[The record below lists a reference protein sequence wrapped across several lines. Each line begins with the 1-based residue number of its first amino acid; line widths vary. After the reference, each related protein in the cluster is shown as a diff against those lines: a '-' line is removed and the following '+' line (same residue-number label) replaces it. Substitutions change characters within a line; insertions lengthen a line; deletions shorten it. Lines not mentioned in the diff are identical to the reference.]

1 MVGVGVGVLELSEIL
16 AEAGV
21 RSDISTVLYCIE
33 HGGVSSLQFKLC
45 ELVTVP
51 IPLVYLPL
59 SPDGDTAGKTRHAHG
74 HRFHGIDRRSNQRM
88 AVWSMG

>member
-1 MVGVGVGVLELSEIL
+1 MDVVGVGVLKLSEIL
-16 AEAGV
+16 AELGF
-21 RSDISTVLYCIE
+21 RLDISTVLYRIE
-33 HGGVSSLQFKLC
+33 HEGVSSLQFKLC

-51 IPLVYLPL
+51 IPLVSLPL
-59 SPDGDTAGKTRHAHG
+59 TPGGDAAGKTRHAHG